1 VEADGLVKDLVEQ
14 IAFEARNS
22 EFIDKKSGVSARLTI
37 SAYENLISNA
47 ERRMIINH
55 EDRTFVRIADFLGVI
70 PAITGK
76 IELVY
81 EGELEGPAKVANI
94 LIGKAIKTLLLKYFP
109 DPEKAK
115 KAKAPNPYAEI
126 IHWFS
131 EGNNLAI
138 IDDLPLD
145 KYKKALNSVP
155 GLKDLVKKFHP
166 NLIESQQLILME
178 FILHGL
184 AEFSQ
189 LSKGFLDN
197 GFAFA
202 DMFNSLFNM
211 EPDEDDIDLDD
222 DRY

>member
-1 VEADGLVKDLVEQ
+1 
-14 IAFEARNS
+14 
-22 EFIDKKSGVSARLTI
+22 
-37 SAYENLISNA
+37 
-47 ERRMIINH
+47 M
-55 EDRTFVRIADFLGVI
+55 
-70 PAITGK
+70 
-76 IELVY
+76 
-81 EGELEGPAKVANI
+81 
-94 LIGKAIKTLLLKYFP
+94 
-109 DPEKAK
+109 
-115 KAKAPNPYAEI
+115 
-126 IHWFS
+126 
-131 EGNNLAI
+131 
-138 IDDLPLD
+138 
-145 KYKKALNSVP
+145 P